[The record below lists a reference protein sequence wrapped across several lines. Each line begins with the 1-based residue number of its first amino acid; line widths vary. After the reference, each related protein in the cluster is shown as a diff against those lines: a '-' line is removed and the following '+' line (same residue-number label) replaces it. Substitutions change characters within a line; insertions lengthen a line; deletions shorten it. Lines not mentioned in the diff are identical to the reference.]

1 MAKTDHKSGQTQSD
15 LRESLVT
22 AMLVHVPFD
31 GWSDA
36 SLRAAAE
43 DFGLSYDQAKTVLPS
58 DAAAVDA
65 FTDLADLQM
74 ARSLDSLDPRPE
86 KISAIIRE
94 AILCRLDNAEAH
106 RDAVSQ
112 GLKLL
117 AKPQHA
123 QVAASTLYRTVD
135 RIWRLT
141 GDRSVDFSFYTKR
154 ATLAGVY
161 SATLL
166 YWVANANADRT
177 KIESFLD
184 QRLREVAM
192 IPKVTAPA
200 KKAAQMGL
208 KMAGKI
214 LGRMPMRH
222 PS

>member
-1 MAKTDHKSGQTQSD
+1 
-15 LRESLVT
+15 
-22 AMLVHVPFD
+22 
-31 GWSDA
+31 
-36 SLRAAAE
+36 
-43 DFGLSYDQAKTVLPS
+43 
-58 DAAAVDA
+58 
-65 FTDLADLQM
+65 
-74 ARSLDSLDPRPE
+74 
-86 KISAIIRE
+86 
-94 AILCRLDNAEAH
+94 
-106 RDAVSQ
+106 
-112 GLKLL
+112 
-117 AKPQHA
+117 
-123 QVAASTLYRTVD
+123 VD

-166 YWVANANADRT
+166 YWVANANADRA
-177 KIESFLD
+177 KAEDFLD